1 MPPSAKATLTSLPYR
16 LAARRIILPWI
27 LQDVEPAGEGLEI
40 GAGLGGLT
48 AQLLTLYPQFRMVA
62 TDTDA
67 ERVGMAEQVLS
78 GFGQRATVQRA
89 DATTLPFPDGRF
101 DLVLSAAMLHHV
113 IEWDKAL
120 AEAVRVLRPGGK
132 LVGYD
137 ILNTAPA
144 RLMRVGE
151 RDGTI
156 LLHPE
161 QLETALSHL
170 GLTAL
175 QLKPALGGAVM
186 RFSARKPAALSSGST
201 PPAPAATD

>member
-1 MPPSAKATLTSLPYR
+1 MPDTPPEMPPSAKATLTSLPYR
-16 LAARRIILPWI
+16 VAARRIILPWI
-27 LQDVEPAGEGLEI
+27 LQGVEPAGEGLEI

-48 AQLLTLYPQFRMVA
+48 AQLLTLYPRFRMVA

-67 ERVGMAEQVLS
+67 EQVGMAEQVLS
-78 GFGQRATVQRA
+78 GFGQRASVQRA
-89 DATTLPFPDGRF
+89 DAVALPFPDGRF

-137 ILNTAPA
+137 IANTAPA

-151 RDGTI
+151 RDGTT
-156 LLHPE
+156 LLHPD
-161 QLETALSHL
+161 QLQNALNRL

-175 QLKPALGGAVM
+175 QTRSALGGTVM
-186 RFSARKPAALSSGST
+186 RFSARKPAALT
-201 PPAPAATD
+201 